1 MPHTAAAPSP
11 APLASAPSPRPLRAV
26 GVVGAGLMAAQLA
39 TLFAQQLR
47 VPVTMSDLSAER
59 VDAALAAIRARLERA
74 EAKARLA
81 PGEAAE
87 IASLITGTTDPAD
100 FAGCDAV
107 IEAVFEELSV
117 KRAVFAA
124 AEAAVDPH
132 ALLLT
137 NTSSLSVAAMAEGLA
152 HPERV
157 VGFHFFNPVA
167 VLPLLELI
175 RTPIASEDA
184 MSAAAGLAAALGK
197 TAVPVADAP
206 GFVVNRL
213 LTRLFSEILAE
224 IEAAAAAGGDPL
236 AVDRALAPWN
246 LPMTPLTLIDYI
258 GTGVQQHICATMHRA
273 YPERFSL
280 SPWLAAAAGSG
291 VRRLLAD
298 DGALSPEAAAL
309 LPAPVGTAPGAAAV
323 DPARVLERVR
333 AALAEEVR
341 IMLAEGVV
349 ASAEDIDRCMVLGA
363 NYPAGGL
370 SPLLAPLPV
379 R

>member
-1 MPHTAAAPSP
+1 MSHTTAPAHATAGSR
-11 APLASAPSPRPLRAV
+11 APRSFSAV
-26 GVVGAGLMAAQLA
+26 GVIGAGLMASQLA

-47 VPVTMSDLSAER
+47 VPVTMSDLSADR
-59 VDAALAAIRARLERA
+59 LDAAKAGIRARLDRA
-74 EAKARLA
+74 EAKGRLQ

-87 IASLITGTTDPAD
+87 IAGLITGTTDPAD

-107 IEAVFEELSV
+107 IEAVFEELEV
-117 KRAVFAA
+117 KRTVFAA
-124 AEAAVDPH
+124 AEAAIAPD

-137 NTSSLSVAAMAEGLA
+137 NTSSLSVEAMGQGLA

-167 VLPLLELI
+167 VLPLLELV
-175 RTPIASEDA
+175 RTPVASQDA
-184 MSAAAGLAAALGK
+184 LAAAASLASALGK

-213 LTRLFSEILAE
+213 LTRLFAEVLAE

-236 AVDRALAPWN
+236 AVDRALDPWG

-258 GTGVQQHICATMHRA
+258 GTAVQQHICATMHRA
-273 YPERFSL
+273 YPDRFPL
-280 SPWLAAAAGSG
+280 SPWLTAAAEAG

-309 LPAPVGTAPGAAAV
+309 LPRRTGTAEAATGEPV
-323 DPARVLERVR
+323 DQARILDRVR
-333 AALAEEVR
+333 AALADEVGL
-341 IMLAEGVV
+341 MLAEGVV
-349 ASAEDIDRCMVLGA
+349 ASAEEIDRCMVLGA

-370 SPLLAPLPV
+370 TPLLA

>member
-1 MPHTAAAPSP
+1 MPHTTASSP
-11 APLASAPSPRPLRAV
+11 APAAPPAPRGVRAV
-26 GVVGAGLMAAQLA
+26 GVIGAGLMASQLA

-59 VDAALAAIRARLERA
+59 VEAARVGIRARLDRA
-74 EAKARLA
+74 EAKRRLA

-87 IASLITGTTDPAD
+87 IAALITGTTDPAD

-107 IEAVFEELSV
+107 IEAVFEELAV
-117 KRAVFAA
+117 KRSVFAA
-124 AEAAVDPH
+124 AEAAIAPD

-137 NTSSLSVAAMAEGLA
+137 NTSSLSVEAMAEGLA

-167 VLPLLELI
+167 VLPLLELV
-175 RTPIASEDA
+175 RTPVASEDA
-184 MSAAAGLAAALGK
+184 VSAAAQLAAALGK

-213 LTRLFSEILAE
+213 LTRLFAEVLAE
-224 IEAAAAAGGDPL
+224 VEATAAAGGDPL
-236 AVDRALAPWN
+236 AVDRALAPWG

-258 GTGVQQHICATMHRA
+258 GTAVQQHICATMHRA
-273 YPERFSL
+273 YPGRFPL
-280 SPWLAAAAGSG
+280 SPWLAALAEAG

-298 DGALSPEAAAL
+298 DGGLAPEAAAL
-309 LPAPVGTAPGAAAV
+309 LPTAAPARAGAAREPV
-323 DPARVLERVR
+323 DGARILERVR
-333 AALAEEVR
+333 AALTEEVEL
-341 IMLAEGVV
+341 MLAEGIVD
-349 ASAEDIDRCMVLGA
+349 SAEDIDRCMVLGA

-370 SPLLAPLPV
+370 TPLLATPA

>member
-1 MPHTAAAPSP
+1 
-11 APLASAPSPRPLRAV
+11 
-26 GVVGAGLMAAQLA
+26 
-39 TLFAQQLR
+39 
-47 VPVTMSDLSAER
+47 
-59 VDAALAAIRARLERA
+59 
-74 EAKARLA
+74 
-81 PGEAAE
+81 
-87 IASLITGTTDPAD
+87 
-100 FAGCDAV
+100 
-107 IEAVFEELSV
+107 
-117 KRAVFAA
+117 
-124 AEAAVDPH
+124 
-132 ALLLT
+132 
-137 NTSSLSVAAMAEGLA
+137 
-152 HPERV
+152 
-157 VGFHFFNPVA
+157 
-167 VLPLLELI
+167 
-175 RTPIASEDA
+175 

-213 LTRLFSEILAE
+213 LTRLFSETLAE

-273 YPERFSL
+273 YPERFPL

-291 VRRLLAD
+291 VRLLAD

-309 LPAPVGTAPGAAAV
+309 LPPAAGTAGGDAAV
-323 DPARVLERVR
+323 DEARVLERVR

-370 SPLLAPLPV
+370 SPLLAPLPA

>member
-1 MPHTAAAPSP
+1 MPHTTASSP
-11 APLASAPSPRPLRAV
+11 APAAPPAPRGVRAV
-26 GVVGAGLMAAQLA
+26 GVIGAGLMASQLA

-59 VDAALAAIRARLERA
+59 VEAARVGIRARLDRA
-74 EAKARLA
+74 EAKRRLA

-87 IASLITGTTDPAD
+87 IAALITGTTDPAD

-107 IEAVFEELSV
+107 IEAVFEELAV
-117 KRAVFAA
+117 KRSVFAA
-124 AEAAVDPH
+124 AEVAIAPD

-137 NTSSLSVAAMAEGLA
+137 NTSSLSVEAMTEGLA

-167 VLPLLELI
+167 VLPLLELV
-175 RTPIASEDA
+175 RTPVASEDA
-184 MSAAAGLAAALGK
+184 VSAAAQLAAALGK

-213 LTRLFSEILAE
+213 LTRLFAEVLAE
-224 IEAAAAAGGDPL
+224 VEAAAAAGGDPL
-236 AVDRALAPWN
+236 AVDRALAPWG

-258 GTGVQQHICATMHRA
+258 GTAVQQHICATMHRA
-273 YPERFSL
+273 CPERFPL
-280 SPWLAAAAGSG
+280 SPWLAALAEAG

-298 DGALSPEAAAL
+298 DGGLTPEAAAL
-309 LPAPVGTAPGAAAV
+309 LPTAAPARAGAAREPV
-323 DPARVLERVR
+323 DGARILERVR
-333 AALAEEVR
+333 AALTEEVEL
-341 IMLAEGVV
+341 MLAEGIVD
-349 ASAEDIDRCMVLGA
+349 SAEDIDRCMVLGA

-370 SPLLAPLPV
+370 TPLLATPA

>member
-1 MPHTAAAPSP
+1 MSHTTIPAHATAGSRAPRSF
-11 APLASAPSPRPLRAV
+11 SAV
-26 GVVGAGLMAAQLA
+26 GVIGAGLMASQLA

-47 VPVTMSDLSAER
+47 VPVTMSDLSADR
-59 VDAALAAIRARLERA
+59 IDAAKAGIRARLDRA
-74 EAKARLA
+74 EAKGRLQ

-87 IASLITGTTDPAD
+87 IAGLITGTTDPAD

-107 IEAVFEELSV
+107 IEAVFEELEV
-117 KRAVFAA
+117 KRTVFAA
-124 AEAAVDPH
+124 AEAAIAPD

-137 NTSSLSVAAMAEGLA
+137 NTSSLSVEAMAQGLA

-167 VLPLLELI
+167 VLPLLELV
-175 RTPIASEDA
+175 RTPVASQDA
-184 MSAAAGLAAALGK
+184 LAAAASLASALGK

-213 LTRLFSEILAE
+213 LTRLFAEVLAE

-236 AVDRALAPWN
+236 AVDRALDPWG

-258 GTGVQQHICATMHRA
+258 GTAVQQHICATMHRA
-273 YPERFSL
+273 YPDRFPL
-280 SPWLAAAAGSG
+280 SPWLTAAAEAG

-298 DGALSPEAAAL
+298 NGALSPEAAAL
-309 LPAPVGTAPGAAAV
+309 LPRRTGTAEAATGEPV
-323 DPARVLERVR
+323 DQARILDRVR
-333 AALAEEVR
+333 AALADEVGL
-341 IMLAEGVV
+341 MLAEGVV
-349 ASAEDIDRCMVLGA
+349 ASAEEIDRCMVLGA

-370 SPLLAPLPV
+370 TPLLA

>member
-1 MPHTAAAPSP
+1 MSHTTAPAHATAGSR
-11 APLASAPSPRPLRAV
+11 APRSFSAV
-26 GVVGAGLMAAQLA
+26 GVIGAGLMASQLA

-47 VPVTMSDLSAER
+47 VPVTMSDLSADR
-59 VDAALAAIRARLERA
+59 IDAAKAGIRARLDRA
-74 EAKARLA
+74 EAKGRLQ

-87 IASLITGTTDPAD
+87 IAGLIKGTTDPAD

-107 IEAVFEELSV
+107 IEAVFEELEV
-117 KRAVFAA
+117 KRTVFAA
-124 AEAAVDPH
+124 AEAAIAPD

-137 NTSSLSVAAMAEGLA
+137 NTSSLSVEAMGQGLA

-167 VLPLLELI
+167 VLPLLELV
-175 RTPIASEDA
+175 RTPVASQDA
-184 MSAAAGLAAALGK
+184 LAAAASLASALGK

-213 LTRLFSEILAE
+213 LTRLFAEVLAE

-236 AVDRALAPWN
+236 AVDRALDPWG

-258 GTGVQQHICATMHRA
+258 GTAVQQHICATTHRA
-273 YPERFSL
+273 YPDRFPL
-280 SPWLAAAAGSG
+280 SPWLTAAAEAG

-309 LPAPVGTAPGAAAV
+309 LPRRTGTAEAATGEPV
-323 DPARVLERVR
+323 DQARILDRVR
-333 AALAEEVR
+333 AALADEVGL
-341 IMLAEGVV
+341 MLAEGVV
-349 ASAEDIDRCMVLGA
+349 ASAEEIDRCMVLGA

-370 SPLLAPLPV
+370 TPLLA

>member
-1 MPHTAAAPSP
+1 MPHLISAAPTAAASP
-11 APLASAPSPRPLRAV
+11 APSSAQSPVTAV
-26 GVVGAGLMAAQLA
+26 GVIGAGLMASQLA

-59 VDAALAAIRARLERA
+59 VDAALAGIRSRLGRA
-74 EAKARLA
+74 ESKGRLQA
-81 PGEAAE
+81 GEAEE
-87 IASLITGTTDPAD
+87 IAALITGTTDPAD

-117 KRAVFAA
+117 KRQVFAA
-124 AEAAVDPH
+124 AEAAIGPD

-137 NTSSLSVAAMAEGLA
+137 NTSSLSVEAMAEALK

-167 VLPLLELI
+167 VLPLLELV
-175 RTPIASEDA
+175 RTPVASDA
-184 MSAAAGLAAALGK
+184 AMAAAADLAAALGK

-213 LTRLFSEILAE
+213 LTRLFAEVLAE
-224 IEAAAAAGGDPL
+224 TEATAAAGGDPL

-258 GTGVQQHICATMHRA
+258 GTAVQQHICATMHRA
-273 YPERFSL
+273 FPERFPL
-280 SPWLAAAAGSG
+280 SPWLAAAAESG

-298 DGALSPEAAAL
+298 DGGLSPEAAAL
-309 LPAPVGTAPGAAAV
+309 LAQGPGTGPV

-333 AALAEEVR
+333 VALAEEVE

-349 ASAEDIDRCMVLGA
+349 ASEEDIDRCMVLGA

-370 SPLLAPLPV
+370 TPLLA